1 MIKINNLSKTY
12 RTGFWRTKFIGLKDY
27 SVNIKSGELHGIVGS
42 NGAGKTTLIK
52 MLTGIATPNTGDIL
66 INDVS
71 IKQTTSRKK
80 IGYMPESPYI
90 YEFMKGK
97 DYLYFMG
104 ELSGIEPSIAKTKV
118 SAILDLVG
126 LSHAANIE
134 IKKYSQGM
142 RQRILLAQSLLHD
155 PQIIVLDEPMSGLD
169 PRGRH
174 ELRSLIKNLND
185 SGKTILFSTHILSD
199 VEALCSH
206 IQIIE
211 KGKLKWFGKTEELFS
226 SQKSVHEIEDIIYGR
241 V

>member
-1 MIKINNLSKTY
+1 MIKINNLSKIY
-12 RTGFWRTKFIGLKDY
+12 RTGFWRTKFIGLQNY
-27 SVNIKSGELHGIVGS
+27 SVTINSGELHGIVGS

-52 MLTGIATPNTGDIL
+52 MLTGITTPNSGEIYIEETN
-66 INDVS
+66 INET
-71 IKQTTSRKK
+71 IAREK

-104 ELSGIEPSIAKTKV
+104 ELSGIEPAKNKSRV
-118 SAILDLVG
+118 SEILELVG
-126 LSHAANIE
+126 LSHAADRE
-134 IKKYSQGM
+134 IKKYSKGM

-155 PQIIVLDEPMSGLD
+155 PEVIVLDEPMSGLD

-174 ELRSLIKNLND
+174 ELRGLIKNLN
-185 SGKTILFSTHILSD
+185 SAGKTILFSTHILSD

-211 KGKLKWFGKTEELFS
+211 KGSLKWFGKTEELFS

-241 V
+241 I